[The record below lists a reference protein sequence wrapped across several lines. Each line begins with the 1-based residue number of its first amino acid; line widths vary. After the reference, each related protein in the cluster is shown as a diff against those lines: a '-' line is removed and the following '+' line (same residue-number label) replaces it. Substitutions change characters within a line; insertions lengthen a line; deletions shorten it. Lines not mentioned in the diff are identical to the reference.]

1 MKHCKCQSGG
11 NISGPCLQ
19 PTAQKGEI
27 NPGKAFVL
35 RKLLIQLS
43 LVIMPQC
50 INNVSTHIIYHIH
63 LLPFSLTQ
71 QSLNSMETRKESI
84 IKRKSFPFTKT
95 GHHLEHQFL
104 TFKSKKYI
112 KYCFFLI
119 TTMLTFLFQHTTS
132 FAMVLTGVF
141 LWHSSKNHNH
151 STTGGQQHEDLT
163 FGVMVQRPHQ
173 SSFVNTSSWLM
184 NGKYSPI

>member
-1 MKHCKCQSGG
+1 MPVWGKCFRTLSLAYCTEGG
-11 NISGPCLQ
+11 NKPQQSLL
-19 PTAQKGEI
+19 
-27 NPGKAFVL
+27 L

-43 LVIMPQC
+43 VVILPQC

-63 LLPFSLTQ
+63 LLPLSLTQ
-71 QSLNSMETRKESI
+71 QSLNSMETKKESI
-84 IKRKSFPFTKT
+84 IKQKSFPFSKT

-141 LWHSSKNHNH
+141 LWHSSKNHSH

-163 FGVMVQRPHQ
+163 FGGDGATAPIHPHLL
-173 SSFVNTSSWLM
+173 TCLP
-184 NGKYSPI
+184 G

>member
-1 MKHCKCQSGG
+1 
-11 NISGPCLQ
+11 
-19 PTAQKGEI
+19 
-27 NPGKAFVL
+27 
-35 RKLLIQLS
+35 
-43 LVIMPQC
+43 MPQC

-84 IKRKSFPFTKT
+84 IKWKSFPFTKT

-184 NGKYSPI
+184 NGKLCSQFYQPEKFVLILTYFMSIISKSLPDSFWKLKLPV